1 MLTTQEIFQEYAHC
15 LTDSVHAIETY
26 LETFDK
32 TQEGFVPFK
41 LFPRQKEI
49 IKAYDKHRFNIVTKP
64 RQAGVSTTTAAYM
77 SIKVGFGDRDNPE
90 NILIIANKQELAFEF
105 LAKIKDFLGQLPRWV
120 WGSEYCG
127 DAKKDA
133 KSIFITDSKKE
144 IKLPNGSRVKAVA
157 TSKDALRGFTP
168 TFLIMDEA
176 AYIDNGAEV
185 FGAALTALG
194 CLTKDSLILTEN
206 GLIQLDELV
215 SEKDKI
221 GFTDL
226 ELPHKVCNKDGDI
239 VNATQ
244 TFVSEYGQTFKI
256 KTKLGVELEGSW
268 KHPILIDRNG
278 TENWVRMN
286 ELKIGDKPII
296 QYGQNYFSDNSE
308 VNFVFNKTKNNKNIT
323 IPKKLGD
330 NLDFSYLLGLFVAE
344 GNFNSRGIT
353 ITNIDDYITNFLLT
367 DKACL
372 GNAFKK
378 VDDLHYQFHS
388 TELIE
393 WFKMFGLDKHNARDK
408 EIPLALLKMPKDV
421 IKAFLQGMF
430 DGDGMSTIKDIKY
443 SSTSKKLIQTLQT
456 LLFNFGI
463 ISHVKYEE
471 QKTSKSSIL
480 KNKKHICK
488 IYNLKIY
495 SNYAIKFYDEIG
507 FRLDRKQNNKQFLLN
522 KKQNSRFV
530 NVSNKEILEVLQIN
544 NIVKTKVR
552 FLERFWKSDLNR
564 LSVESLNRLLSLL
577 PNNAFLL
584 SLTEQLKRQELFY
597 IDEIISITESEDY
610 TYDLH
615 VPETNS
621 FISNGIISHNTGGRA
636 TLISCVTEDTF
647 IFTDTGLQQMKD
659 IINYDEPDIPNLG
672 YYVKEYNIRG
682 NNISRKSNLIV
693 NNGFQETIKLTT
705 TNSELES
712 TETHKLWSYSN
723 KKNKYDWF
731 TVSELEIGDYV
742 NVQHSFNIFGN
753 NDTID
758 FAYEFSNRENKPKI
772 IYDKINTDLAYLIGL
787 YLSEGSCYKPKNI
800 DGIIVGCDIT
810 ISCGDDVGTYISNAG
825 FDYSSHDNLHYKIS
839 SKYLGS
845 LLEYLGFDLT
855 LKAPNKLIP
864 RRLLEMGRENIIAML
879 QGIMDGDGYS
889 DNIRGRVGIN
899 LSSKKLIQQIRFLFL
914 NLGILTDYSEGITS
928 PTKKV
933 KVSSQY
939 YRLSSTSIDAD
950 KYYDTIGFR
959 FNRKQIKR
967 DQNKLVSYNNGYRII
982 PNGKNII
989 RNIIDEH
996 KLVKKLSNT
1005 GLLVNKIRI
1014 SNKNKTANLSVNI
1027 FNEFIDYFINVLN
1040 LDLSRYSID
1049 KINFKDSKWV
1059 PITKLEKLKNKTYDV
1074 SLPETNDFWCHSV
1087 IYNGILGHQTPN
1099 GMDSLYYKTYDQAK
1113 NKKNNFNIVEMRWF
1127 EDLRYNKDL
1136 RWIKGDLLE
1145 KEVEFTFKTY
1155 SERISDGWKPTSS
1168 WYEEMCLGMNNDS
1181 KMIAQELD
1189 VSFIGSGGNVI
1200 NEEYIEYQ
1208 DKNNV
1213 REPKYM
1219 HGLEQETWIW
1229 EEPIEGHQYILGCLP
1244 PNEKV
1249 LTDKGLVNIEDVDIN
1264 DRLISEDGNYVN
1276 IINKQIYQ
1284 VVDEDVFEMQ
1294 MDNTFRTTTFT
1305 KEHPILI
1312 SKSNLKRNYDKNND
1326 EYKFND
1332 RYWDFDFNY
1341 TRVEEVEI
1349 GDWVKVPNIYKESIK
1364 SGYNNK
1370 WKIDN
1375 AVRCEFEFE
1384 SPLFENDFWWFMGMW
1399 LGDGWLDKNKHS
1411 YAISLCFD
1419 KKHEGYIEKCKDI
1432 IKRLFK
1438 SSPSFIDKGSTFE
1451 LVFNSKF
1458 LYYFILENFG
1468 QYSHG
1473 KKISEWVKFISDENK
1488 KELIRGYFDSDGCWV
1503 KTQKNGKKYSKVS
1516 FVSTNLELL
1525 ESVQDIIFSLGVV
1538 SCLDKLRD
1546 AKITIICGRECQQ
1559 SETYNLTL
1567 GNHDSLDLIKLIY
1580 KTDDIKLNKF
1590 DIGDFNTKNKRII
1603 SSCHFD
1609 DNKDYI
1615 YFRVKKINKNKFTG
1629 NVYNFEC
1636 DTNTFMCHHITTH
1649 NCDVSRGDS
1658 EDSSTI
1664 VIIDFTTMEEV
1675 LEYQGK
1681 IQPDLLAQIVEEYGN
1696 LYKAYTVVDV
1706 TGGMGVSTVL
1716 KLLEFDYKYLHYD
1729 SNNGKILSARQRELT
1744 SYDKG
1749 SKIPGF
1755 HATNVRVPMISNLE
1769 YQIRTNGIKI
1779 RSTRM
1784 ISEMKTFIFKNGRP
1798 DHMDGYHDDLLMSL
1812 GMGLWVMEHSF
1823 KNLERL
1829 EKQNKA
1835 ILNSWATGNQIS
1847 STTNSYNK
1855 ETNKSEVKINPN
1867 HLAYKN
1873 IQDPK
1878 GEYAWLFGRRK

>member
-1 MLTTQEIFQEYAHC
+1 MLTTQEIFKEYAHC
-15 LTDSVHAIETY
+15 LTDSVHAIESY

-120 WGSEYCG
+120 WGSEYYG
-127 DAKKDA
+127 DAKKES

-215 SEKDKI
+215 YEKDKI

-323 IPKKLGD
+323 IPKKLGN

-378 VDDLHYQFHS
+378 VDDRHYQFHS
-388 TELIE
+388 NELIE

-636 TLISCVTEDTF
+636 TLIS
-647 IFTDTGLQQMKD
+647 
-659 IINYDEPDIPNLG
+659 
-672 YYVKEYNIRG
+672 
-682 NNISRKSNLIV
+682 
-693 NNGFQETIKLTT
+693 
-705 TNSELES
+705 
-712 TETHKLWSYSN
+712 
-723 KKNKYDWF
+723 
-731 TVSELEIGDYV
+731 
-742 NVQHSFNIFGN
+742 
-753 NDTID
+753 
-758 FAYEFSNRENKPKI
+758 
-772 IYDKINTDLAYLIGL
+772 
-787 YLSEGSCYKPKNI
+787 
-800 DGIIVGCDIT
+800 
-810 ISCGDDVGTYISNAG
+810 
-825 FDYSSHDNLHYKIS
+825 
-839 SKYLGS
+839 
-845 LLEYLGFDLT
+845 
-855 LKAPNKLIP
+855 
-864 RRLLEMGRENIIAML
+864 
-879 QGIMDGDGYS
+879 
-889 DNIRGRVGIN
+889 
-899 LSSKKLIQQIRFLFL
+899 
-914 NLGILTDYSEGITS
+914 
-928 PTKKV
+928 
-933 KVSSQY
+933 
-939 YRLSSTSIDAD
+939 
-950 KYYDTIGFR
+950 
-959 FNRKQIKR
+959 
-967 DQNKLVSYNNGYRII
+967 
-982 PNGKNII
+982 
-989 RNIIDEH
+989 
-996 KLVKKLSNT
+996 
-1005 GLLVNKIRI
+1005 
-1014 SNKNKTANLSVNI
+1014 
-1027 FNEFIDYFINVLN
+1027 
-1040 LDLSRYSID
+1040 
-1049 KINFKDSKWV
+1049 
-1059 PITKLEKLKNKTYDV
+1059 
-1074 SLPETNDFWCHSV
+1074 
-1087 IYNGILGHQTPN
+1087 TPN

-1145 KEVEFTFKTY
+1145 KEVEFIFKSY
-1155 SERISDGWKPTSS
+1155 SKRIDDGWKPTSS
-1168 WYEEMCLGMNNDS
+1168 WYEEMCLGMNNDV

-1200 NEEYIEYQ
+1200 NEEHIEYQ

-1219 HGLEQETWIW
+1219 HGLGQETWIW
-1229 EEPIEGHQYILGCLP
+1229 EEPIEGHQYI
-1244 PNEKV
+1244 
-1249 LTDKGLVNIEDVDIN
+1249 
-1264 DRLISEDGNYVN
+1264 
-1276 IINKQIYQ
+1276 
-1284 VVDEDVFEMQ
+1284 
-1294 MDNTFRTTTFT
+1294 
-1305 KEHPILI
+1305 
-1312 SKSNLKRNYDKNND
+1312 
-1326 EYKFND
+1326 
-1332 RYWDFDFNY
+1332 
-1341 TRVEEVEI
+1341 
-1349 GDWVKVPNIYKESIK
+1349 
-1364 SGYNNK
+1364 
-1370 WKIDN
+1370 
-1375 AVRCEFEFE
+1375 
-1384 SPLFENDFWWFMGMW
+1384 MG
-1399 LGDGWLDKNKHS
+1399 
-1411 YAISLCFD
+1411 
-1419 KKHEGYIEKCKDI
+1419 
-1432 IKRLFK
+1432 
-1438 SSPSFIDKGSTFE
+1438 
-1451 LVFNSKF
+1451 V
-1458 LYYFILENFG
+1458 
-1468 QYSHG
+1468 
-1473 KKISEWVKFISDENK
+1473 
-1488 KELIRGYFDSDGCWV
+1488 
-1503 KTQKNGKKYSKVS
+1503 
-1516 FVSTNLELL
+1516 
-1525 ESVQDIIFSLGVV
+1525 
-1538 SCLDKLRD
+1538 
-1546 AKITIICGRECQQ
+1546 
-1559 SETYNLTL
+1559 
-1567 GNHDSLDLIKLIY
+1567 
-1580 KTDDIKLNKF
+1580 
-1590 DIGDFNTKNKRII
+1590 
-1603 SSCHFD
+1603 
-1609 DNKDYI
+1609 
-1615 YFRVKKINKNKFTG
+1615 
-1629 NVYNFEC
+1629 
-1636 DTNTFMCHHITTH
+1636 
-1649 NCDVSRGDS
+1649 DVSRGDS

-1829 EKQNKA
+1829 ENQNKA
-1835 ILNSWATGNQIS
+1835 ILNSWATGNQVS
-1847 STTNSYNK
+1847 STTNTYNK

-1867 HLAYKN
+1867 HSAYKN
-1873 IQDPK
+1873 VQDPK